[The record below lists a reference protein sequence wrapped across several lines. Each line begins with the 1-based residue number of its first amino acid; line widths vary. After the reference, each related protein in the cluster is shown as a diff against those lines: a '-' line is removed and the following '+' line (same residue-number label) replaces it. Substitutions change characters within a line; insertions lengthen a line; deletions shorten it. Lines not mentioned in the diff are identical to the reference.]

1 MKDLNRLYDHSQVSR
16 YYNEPINN
24 TFYCPYCGQWKDNEE
39 IAYKE
44 EVIRSSFDYP
54 WYLPNHVRITT
65 YKKDMPICSTCLS
78 IFTDAGTKATHIS
91 LIVIAILLSIEAFLC
106 FLTESGGAFFGLLI
120 LKVPLFFI
128 LKYVIRYVLVK
139 KKGIKYHVR
148 KYW

>member
-65 YKKDMPICSTCLS
+65 YKKDMPICST
-78 IFTDAGTKATHIS
+78 
-91 LIVIAILLSIEAFLC
+91 
-106 FLTESGGAFFGLLI
+106 
-120 LKVPLFFI
+120 
-128 LKYVIRYVLVK
+128 
-139 KKGIKYHVR
+139 
-148 KYW
+148 